1 MFDRATVIAFLEERQ
16 RGWLARDAEALGRSH
31 AEDGVVRSP
40 IFATLQGRK
49 AITDGYRSLFKS
61 FTDWQLA
68 SRPAVIDDGR
78 VAQPFDVVAT
88 HTGTLLGFEP
98 TGRRFEIHGVLLFDL
113 NPDCLIAQEQRIYDF
128 TGLLIQV
135 GVLRGK
141 PTF

>member
-1 MFDRATVIAFLEERQ
+1 MLDREAVRAFLDERQ
-16 RGWLARDAEALGRSH
+16 RCWRSRDPEGLGRGH
-31 AEDGVVRSP
+31 ALDGVVRSP
-40 IFATLQGRK
+40 IFATLQGRN
-49 AITDGYRSLFKS
+49 AITEGYRSLFKS
-61 FTDWQLA
+61 FTDWEFS
-68 SRPAVIDDGR
+68 SRSAIIDVPH

-113 NPDCLIAQEQRIYDF
+113 TPDCLIAQEQRIYDF

>member
-1 MFDRATVIAFLEERQ
+1 MVDRATVEAFLTERQ
-16 RGWLARDAEALGRSH
+16 RGWLTRDPEVLGRSH

-40 IFATLQGRK
+40 IFANLQGRK
-49 AITDGYRSLFKS
+49 AITDAYQSLFRS
-61 FTDWQLA
+61 FTDWQL
-68 SRPAVIDDGR
+68 STRPALIDGLR

-98 TGRRFEIHGVLLFDL
+98 TGRRFEIHGVLLFTL
-113 NPDCLIAQEQRIYDF
+113 TPDCLIADEQRIYDF

-141 PTF
+141 PAF